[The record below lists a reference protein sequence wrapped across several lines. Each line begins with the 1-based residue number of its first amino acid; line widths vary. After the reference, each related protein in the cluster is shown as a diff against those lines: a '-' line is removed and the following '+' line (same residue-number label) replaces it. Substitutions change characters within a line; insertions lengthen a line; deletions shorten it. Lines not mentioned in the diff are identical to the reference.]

1 MSGPIKDG
9 GTAFPMQDPQAIHAY
24 AIGKLEGVS
33 GTDERD
39 RIYMT
44 ARSQAIGG
52 MTLRDYFAAHEPL
65 DPNESIG
72 KALAEKLTGRRLP
85 DFGSDEFLGQH
96 EFALAA
102 ALFWADAEAAYRY
115 LRADAMLRAREG
127 GAA

>member
-1 MSGPIKDG
+1 MTKQIKDG
-9 GTAFPMQDPQAIHAY
+9 GPAFST
-24 AIGKLEGVS
+24 EN
-33 GTDERD
+33 
-39 RIYMT
+39 
-44 ARSQAIGG
+44 ARQTGPITWHHEG

-72 KALAEKLTGRRLP
+72 KALAEKLAGRRMP
-85 DFGSDEFLGQH
+85 DAERDEFADPH
-96 EFALAA
+96 EFALAV